1 MSISAQA
8 CETFASGLVA
18 EDGLKCQLPLHRLSV
33 LAHMQQRLRGAGGL
47 AGSPSG
53 WLGVAPAAKCR
64 RGASMEPAVSPG
76 RSTWFRMGAAL
87 DATRQALVRRL
98 QRFDRGI
105 LLAYSR
111 SSPQPIENAPATS

>member
-1 MSISAQA
+1 MSAPSASSLGSCPHA
-8 CETFASGLVA
+8 AEVERCGWSGWESV
-18 EDGLKCQLPLHRLSV
+18 RL
-33 LAHMQQRLRGAGGL
+33 AGGC
-47 AGSPSG
+47 SSCEVP
-53 WLGVAPAAKCR
+53 